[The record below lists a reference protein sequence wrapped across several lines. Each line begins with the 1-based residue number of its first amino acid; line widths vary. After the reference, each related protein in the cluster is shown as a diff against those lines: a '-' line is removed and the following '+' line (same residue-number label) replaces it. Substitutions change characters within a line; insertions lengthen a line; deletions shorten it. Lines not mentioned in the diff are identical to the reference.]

1 MAQQATTANHCLW
14 AYKASF
20 QCNLKDILLLEVEN
34 SNVLHLS
41 WSLACLK
48 NGTTCTTKT
57 TLGDWQAPTSLK
69 GTLLIRR
76 FPHFTTVRAGEEPDE
91 EVEVSCNN
99 STRPLLPVTRLH
111 LFKTEGA
118 LCVCVRVC
126 AYLHTYMSSDPLKQA
141 KVLIPHWK
149 NNVNVLP

>member
-1 MAQQATTANHCLW
+1 MGLQ
-14 AYKASF
+14 S
-20 QCNLKDILLLEVEN
+20 LLSVQSERYSALR
-34 SNVLHLS
+34 SGKLNVLHLS

-57 TLGDWQAPTSLK
+57 TLGDWQASTSLK